1 MSWFDDV
8 AGSLDEVT
16 PPESQDRDQ
25 AVGVVKAL
33 GVQSQPRRYELLV
46 AFEVE
51 GGTAETGPIHRFA
64 LSPAAAA
71 LLLQKLRA
79 GLDDFLG

>member
-1 MSWFDDV
+1 MSAFGDGAV
-8 AGSLDEVT
+8 SLDEVT
-16 PPESQDRDQ
+16 PPDSRNRDR
-25 AVGVVKAL
+25 AVGVVTAL
-33 GVQSQPRRYELLV
+33 GVQSRHRQYEMVL

-51 GGTAETGPIHRFA
+51 GGEGENTPICQFA

-79 GLDDFLG
+79 GLDEFLG